1 MNLYLDVEVFADEQ
15 VERCRRE
22 GGAYF
27 VEGTKRSREANAS
40 EVEMEVEEEFED
52 VAYDDEEE
60 EEEEEDDEQEH
71 SVEED
76 WWNEGPAGEER
87 NVKSWEGEDKLVVQG
102 TDLAFVIENHREFSV
117 P

>member
-1 MNLYLDVEVFADEQ
+1 MNLYLEVEVFPDEQ
-15 VERCRRE
+15 VKRCRRE

-52 VAYDDEEE
+52 VAYEDEEGEEE
-60 EEEEEDDEQEH
+60 EEEQDDEQEH

-76 WWNEGPAGEER
+76 RWNERPAGEER
-87 NVKSWEGEDKLVVQG
+87 NVKS
-102 TDLAFVIENHREFSV
+102 
-117 P
+117 